1 MMISG
6 SMETAETLNAIL
18 KTIDEGIHV
27 VDADG
32 ITIFYNTVAAALDG
46 LTPDEVHN
54 CHVLDAFPSLT
65 KETSTLL
72 KVIQTGK
79 PIYNEHQSYTNLKG
93 KQIDTVNSTLPLWLN
108 GELIGAVEVAKD
120 LSKVKQLSE
129 QLLDLQSK
137 MKKINKTQKN
147 QTFATYNF
155 SDIITN
161 DLTLSQVKVQCE
173 KASQTHSPILIYG
186 ETGTGKEM
194 FVQAIHNSSKRSS
207 KPFVVQNCAAIP
219 GPLLEGIL
227 FGTTKGSFTGAIDR
241 PGVFE
246 LADGGTLFLD
256 ELNSMP
262 VELQAK
268 LLRVVQE
275 GMVQRIG
282 SHVNRKIDVRIIS
295 ALNEKPEDCLN
306 TGRLRHDLF
315 YRLNVVYF
323 ELPSLRERKGDISF
337 LIQHFI
343 SHFNSVFQKS
353 VEGITTEAEHVLLN
367 YSWPGNVRELKH
379 AIEHS
384 MNFAEDHSMI
394 GPELLPKHVPISSN
408 STCIEEGLELSSVPP
423 LRQALGDYEQ
433 QIIQMALKQTSGNIL
448 QAAKILGVPRQTL
461 QYKMK
466 QR

>member
-1 MMISG
+1 
-6 SMETAETLNAIL
+6 METAETLNAIL

-32 ITIFYNTVAAALDG
+32 ITIFYNAVAAALDG

-54 CHVLDAFPSLT
+54 FHVLEVFPSLT

-72 KVIQTGK
+72 KVIQTGQ
-79 PIYNEHQSYTNLKG
+79 PIYNQHQSYTNRKG
-93 KQIDTVNSTLPLWLN
+93 KHIDTVNSTLPLWLD

-120 LSKVKQLSE
+120 MSKIKQLSD

-137 MKKINKTQKN
+137 MKSNKRKTKN
-147 QTFATYNF
+147 HTFATYCF

-161 DLTLSQVKVQCE
+161 DPQLKRIKTQCE
-173 KASQTHSPILIYG
+173 KASKTHSPIMIFG

-194 FVQAIHNSSKRSS
+194 FVQAIHNASNRGEN
-207 KPFVVQNCAAIP
+207 PFVVQNCAAIP

-241 PGVFE
+241 AGVFE

-262 VELQAK
+262 IELQSK
-268 LLRVVQE
+268 LLRVIQE
-275 GMVQRIG
+275 GVVQRIG
-282 SHVNRKIDVRIIS
+282 SNVTRKVDVRIIS
-295 ALNEKPEDCLN
+295 ALNEKPEECLKS
-306 TGRLRHDLF
+306 GRLRHDLF

-323 ELPSLRERKGDISF
+323 ELPPLRDRKTDITY

-343 SHFNSVFQKS
+343 KHFNVAFQKQ
-353 VEGITTEAEHVLLN
+353 VGGLTPEAEQLLIR
-367 YSWPGNVRELKH
+367 YLWPGNIRELKH
-379 AIEHS
+379 AIEHC
-384 MNFAEDHSMI
+384 MNFAEDHFSI
-394 GPELLPKHVPISSN
+394 GVDLLPQHVTTANESRVQNKISEF
-408 STCIEEGLELSSVPP
+408 STVPP
-423 LRQALGDYEQ
+423 LREALGEYEQ
-433 QIIQMALKQTSGNIL
+433 HIIQMALKQTSGNIL

-461 QYKMK
+461 QYKIK
-466 QR
+466 QK

>member
-1 MMISG
+1 MITG

-32 ITIFYNTVAAALDG
+32 ITIFYNSVAATLDG

-54 CHVLDAFPSLT
+54 CHVLEAFPSLT
-65 KETSTLL
+65 TETSTLL

-79 PIYNEHQSYTNLKG
+79 PIFNEHQSYTNRKG

-120 LSKVKQLSE
+120 LSKIKQLSE

-137 MKKINKTQKN
+137 MKRLNKSHKN
-147 QTFATYNF
+147 QTFASYHF

-161 DLTLSQVKVQCE
+161 DSTLDQVKKQCE
-173 KASQTHSPILIYG
+173 KASQTQSPIMIYG

-207 KPFVVQNCAAIP
+207 QPFVVQNCAAIP

-275 GMVQRIG
+275 GVVQRVG
-282 SHVNRKIDVRIIS
+282 SHVTRKIDVRIIS
-295 ALNEKPEDCLN
+295 ALNEKPEECMN
-306 TGRLRHDLF
+306 KGSLRHDLF

-323 ELPSLRERKGDISF
+323 ELPPLRERKRDISF
-337 LIQHFI
+337 LIQYFVT
-343 SHFNSVFQKS
+343 HFNAVFQKK
-353 VEGITTEAEHVLLN
+353 VEGITDEAEQVLQN

-384 MNFAEDHSMI
+384 MNFSEDYSLI
-394 GPELLPKHVPISSN
+394 GLELLPKHVAPSN
-408 STCIEEGLELSSVPP
+408 ATIRIESTPDLSTVPP
-423 LRQALGDYEQ
+423 LRKALGDYEQ

-461 QYKMK
+461 QYKIK

>member
-32 ITIFYNTVAAALDG
+32 ITIFYNTVAATLDG

-54 CHVLDAFPSLT
+54 CHVLEAFPSLT

-137 MKKINKTQKN
+137 MKRINKTQKP

-161 DLTLSQVKVQCE
+161 DSTLDQVKIQCE
-173 KASQTHSPILIYG
+173 KASQTNSPIMIYG

-246 LADGGTLFLD
+246 LADGGSLFLD

-282 SHVNRKIDVRIIS
+282 SHVTRKIDVRIIS

-323 ELPSLRERKGDISF
+323 ELPPLRERKGDITF

-343 SHFNSVFQKS
+343 NHFNFVFQKR
-353 VEGITTEAEHVLLN
+353 VEGITDEAEHVLLN

-394 GPELLPKHVPISSN
+394 GRELLPKHVLVSN
-408 STCIEEGLELSSVPP
+408 NAVRIGNGLELSSVPP

-461 QYKMK
+461 QYKIK